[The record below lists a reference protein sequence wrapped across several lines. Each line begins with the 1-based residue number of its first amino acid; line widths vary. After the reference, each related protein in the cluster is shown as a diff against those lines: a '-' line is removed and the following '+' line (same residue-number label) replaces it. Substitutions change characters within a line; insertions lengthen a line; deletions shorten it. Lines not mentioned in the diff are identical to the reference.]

1 MKYVGFTGFTC
12 ITHLQSNFKSN
23 WGPIITY
30 DNY

>member
-1 MKYVGFTGFTC
+1 MKYVGLTGF